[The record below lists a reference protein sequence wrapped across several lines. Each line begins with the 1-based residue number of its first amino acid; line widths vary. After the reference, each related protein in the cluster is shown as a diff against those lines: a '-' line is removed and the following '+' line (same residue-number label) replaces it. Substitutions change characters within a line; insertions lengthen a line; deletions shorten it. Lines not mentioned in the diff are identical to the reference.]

1 MGLKRCV
8 RGKGKERGEGIL
20 GRGNNKYRGIQVH
33 GEFKNK
39 VKSDKCHKR
48 EIKEYGSSS

>member
-1 MGLKRCV
+1 M
-8 RGKGKERGEGIL
+8 GKERGEGIL
-20 GRGNNKYRGIQVH
+20 GRENNKYGGLQVH

-48 EIKEYGSSS
+48 EIKEYRSCS